1 MTTDGGG
8 WTLVWKHTYM
18 KYRTLHEKMFYYS
31 DYTQP
36 CVKDASHQEW
46 CNVPNKARFNPT
58 KQMIVA
64 YHKGTIVYAYKGYF
78 NRNIDY
84 HWTGGILLDAK
95 VVEDECTR
103 NNKVVVPAPSI
114 HGTGIFGLTFDKLTP
129 TNYHSNCDTYHRG
142 TTLTQQIDCRWH
154 DCWLPSSI
162 SSKAYNTEM
171 TVAIYVR

>member
-8 WTLVWKHTYM
+8 WTLVWQHTYM
-18 KYRTLHEKMFYYS
+18 KYKPLYEKMFYYS

-46 CNVPNKARFNPT
+46 CNVPNKARFNAT
-58 KQMIVA
+58 EQMIVA

-95 VVEDECTR
+95 KVTDHCTGG
-103 NNKVVVPAPSI
+103 NGIPPAPSI
-114 HGTGIFGLTFDKLTP
+114 NHSGIFGLTFDKISP
-129 TNYHSNCDTYHRG
+129 TNHYVNCDTYRKG
-142 TTLTQQIDCRWH
+142 STLTSPNDCRWH
-154 DCWLPSSI
+154 DCTLPSTI
-162 SSKAYNTEM
+162 SNSKHNTDM
-171 TVAIYVR
+171 TMAIFVR